1 MALLAVTN
9 KHADETFI
17 YLLLSMHINPLNA
30 TNSRHM
36 DLLLTCSPNNMDLL
50 TIERPHRL
58 KWTRNYRPLWQI
70 CGPAHQHTFID
81 MLTNTHTLTYT
92 HIDMLTS
99 THLDMLTNNTC
110 TCSQTQNCLPRDVQ
124 T

>member
-1 MALLAVTN
+1 
-9 KHADETFI
+9 
-17 YLLLSMHINPLNA
+17 MHINPLNA

-99 THLDMLTNNTC
+99 THIDMLTSIHTDMLTSIHTNMLTSTHIDMLTNTH
-110 TCSQTQNCLPRDVQ
+110 TDMLT
-124 T
+124 